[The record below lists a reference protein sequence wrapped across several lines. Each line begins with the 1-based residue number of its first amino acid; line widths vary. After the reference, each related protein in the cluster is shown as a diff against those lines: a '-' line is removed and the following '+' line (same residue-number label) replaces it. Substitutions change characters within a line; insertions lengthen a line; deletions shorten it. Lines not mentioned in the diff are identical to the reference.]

1 MSIVLVAHS
10 ALSSLVK
17 RIGNAL
23 PVDGLYYPTGSSQ
36 PRDRSMPVYSNLT
49 AMLEETG
56 ATTCAFL
63 SPYQGMHRDVI
74 TCLESGRDT
83 LCSGPVPQ
91 LGEQTVAQI
100 NTTSDVRLLT
110 NGAHRFSPLFIKAL
124 EQRHHPSFAKAV
136 YLRLV
141 SGGQGPGQLSAWWN
155 AYGQLAFAIDLLG
168 ETISQLHIS
177 ACHLGRAYQIT
188 LTAATATG
196 TSIQLT
202 TAPQHSLSEMTLLG
216 QGGVITASA
225 AQSGIAIAGGQGTLN
240 MPDVLAPAEIAW
252 IQGFRQK
259 TDPPAPLNSS
269 CCIPDSQG
277 LLRALRQALRE
288 GRPILLTP

>member
-1 MSIVLVAHS
+1 MSIVLVAHP
-10 ALSSLVK
+10 ALGSLVE

-23 PVDGLYYPTGSSQ
+23 PVDGLYYPTGSQ
-36 PRDRSMPVYSNLT
+36 PRDRSMPVCSNLT

-56 ATTCAFL
+56 ANTCAFL

-74 TCLESGRDT
+74 TCLESGLDT

-91 LGEQTVAQI
+91 LGEQTVVQI
-100 NTTSDVRLLT
+100 NTTSDARLLT
-110 NGAHRFSPLFIKAL
+110 DGAHRFSPLFIKAL
-124 EQRHHPSFAKAV
+124 EQRRNPSFAKAV

-155 AYGQLAFAIDLLG
+155 AYGQLAFATDLLG

-177 ACHLGRAYQIT
+177 ACHHGRAYQIT
-188 LTAATATG
+188 LTAATTSG

-225 AQSGIAIAGGQGTLN
+225 AQSGIAIADGQGTLN

-259 TDPPAPLNSS
+259 TDPSAPLNGS
-269 CCIPDSQG
+269 CCIPDSHR
-277 LLRALRQALRE
+277 LLHGLRQALRE